1 MYIKN
6 ILDRTFDIFESKCLI
21 KNNFIKKT
29 TIMQYMYIMI
39 CTIPGIYNSLCC
51 CLYRRREISKETNSN
66 SLGDIND
73 NVTSLV
79 KRLFNILSYLED
91 SF

>member
-1 MYIKN
+1 
-6 ILDRTFDIFESKCLI
+6 
-21 KNNFIKKT
+21 
-29 TIMQYMYIMI
+29 MI